1 MFGEG
6 NASAT
11 AAASGLTLR
20 VRGGP
25 RDGQVVKLSGAK
37 CTIGSSPGCT
47 LRLYGQDV
55 RPVHCLVVR
64 GKAQTVVR
72 RWSADTLLNGEAFD
86 DKQLVPGDRLRC
98 GPVEFEVVTPSGEPC
113 ANRPAFGLPAAG
125 GDLSG
130 THVLA
135 HSPAITPPP
144 IGTQVLPSLDG
155 SMTVAIPQFRPLTAA
170 AAADD
175 GRATVAIPP
184 VGKPVH
190 EPSGKFDS
198 QREADLARREAELAQ
213 SERKAAEA
221 AEQCAAREQALLERE
236 TALARQEADLESRE
250 ERLGLRELEF
260 EQRVLNAGANAA
272 NANGWGGELAA
283 IEEARRKLEDEREA
297 LAKAQREAAAQHAM
311 HEAEHKRWQEDH
323 RQWKAQ
329 RKAAE
334 AQMEGLHA
342 QVEHQLAE
350 IMARRKNL
358 DQDRDAW
365 KTESETNR
373 RQLEE
378 RAAEV
383 ARQAEEIERSR
394 KEFEAQRQK
403 AAKLLEET
411 SRYEQLCAEL
421 TEARQM
427 LATREQELAA
437 AREELAQ
444 LVATAANR
452 ASEAHSA
459 AETDYHGKLA
469 QLEHQAEALL
479 RIRTQLERERAEW
492 DAQMQSVAASGTPA
506 RRASESGDAAP
517 TRTRATDAP
526 SNLSTWDLLKDRID
540 FTDDEPEDR
549 ATPRAAALHLP
560 GARAEPI
567 ADEAES
573 IERYMASLMERV
585 GGRSGSTESGTVATE
600 PVRETGPRLDSSQ
613 ESVGRE
619 SAPATEAERPRPV
632 VRKTQKTVT
641 PEEVAAM
648 RELANLN
655 TRVAITRHGARRMVP
670 NLLGKAAMSVVAW
683 TLAVGMY
690 VTSPS
695 RAWLPL
701 VGAGACALVGA
712 MFVARTLTTAA
723 QLFASRRAM
732 PGDDTSVDGRA
743 GTP

>member
-6 NASAT
+6 NPFAT
-11 AAASGLTLR
+11 ATATGITLQ

-37 CTIGSSPGCT
+37 CTIGSSRACT
-47 LRLYGQDV
+47 LRLYGRDV
-55 RPVHCLVVR
+55 RPVHCLIVC

-72 RWSADTLLNGEAFD
+72 RWSADTLLNGESFD
-86 DKQLVPGDRLRC
+86 DKPLVLGDRLRC

-113 ANRPAFGLPAAG
+113 AKSLGLGSPAHG
-125 GDLSG
+125 GDMSG
-130 THVLA
+130 TQVLA
-135 HSPAITPPP
+135 HSPAISPPAV
-144 IGTQVLPSLDG
+144 GTQLLPSLDG
-155 SMTVAIPQFRPLTAA
+155 SMTVAMPQLRPLLAA
-170 AAADD
+170 AAAEDT
-175 GRATVAIPP
+175 RATVAIPL

-190 EPSGKFDS
+190 EPRSKFDS
-198 QREADLARREAELAQ
+198 RREADLARRELEVAER
-213 SERKAAEA
+213 ERKAAEA
-221 AEQCAAREQALLERE
+221 AEQRAAREQALLERE
-236 TALARQEADLESRE
+236 TALARHEADLESRE
-250 ERLGLRELEF
+250 ERLGQRELEF
-260 EQRVLNAGANAA
+260 EQRVSNAGANAA
-272 NANGWGGELAA
+272 NANRSGDELAA
-283 IEEARRKLEDEREA
+283 IEEARGKLEEEREA

-365 KTESETNR
+365 KAESETNR
-373 RQLEE
+373 RLLDE
-378 RAAEV
+378 RAEEV
-383 ARQAEEIERSR
+383 ARQAEELERSR
-394 KEFEAQRQK
+394 KELEAQRQK
-403 AAKLLEET
+403 AAKLLEDT

-421 TEARQM
+421 AEARQM
-427 LATREQELAA
+427 LAMREQELAA
-437 AREELAQ
+437 ARAEIAELA
-444 LVATAANR
+444 AKAESKAGDAA
-452 ASEAHSA
+452 A

-469 QLEHQAEALL
+469 QLEHQAEELL
-479 RIRTQLERERAEW
+479 RIRMQLERERSEW
-492 DAQMQSVAASGTPA
+492 DSQMRSVAAAGTPA
-506 RRASESGDAAP
+506 RRAGESGDAPSA
-517 TRTRATDAP
+517 RTRATDAP
-526 SNLSTWDLLKDRID
+526 SNLSTWELLKDRID
-540 FTDDEPEDR
+540 FSDDEPEDR
-549 ATPRAAALHLP
+549 ATSRTAAMHSP
-560 GARAEPI
+560 GAHVEPSG
-567 ADEAES
+567 DEAES

-585 GGRSGSTESGTVATE
+585 GGRSGSTQSQTLATE
-600 PVRETGPRLDSSQ
+600 PVRETGPRSDFSQ
-613 ESVGRE
+613 ESVGSE
-619 SAPATEAERPRPV
+619 SDPATEAKRPRPV
-632 VRKTQKTVT
+632 VRKMQKSVT

-670 NLLGKAAMSVVAW
+670 DLFGKAAMSVVAW
-683 TLAVGMY
+683 AMAAGIY
-690 VTSPS
+690 VANPS

-712 MFVARTLTTAA
+712 MFVARTFTTAA

-732 PGDDTSVDGRA
+732 PGGADEKADGGA